1 MTRRSNQV
9 QIVWGHKTPQIDQ
22 KLDDI
27 VPWVR
32 QSGQPYYDI
41 FLRGNDIDAIV
52 SRWLQRRSSEISL
65 RRTRLLI
72 HGDRIAGGYI
82 ALAGRELPGCRQ
94 ADLLDLAREMGE
106 HSYSD
111 LRARMD
117 DLSDLFA
124 PVEEH
129 DFYLSK
135 IGVMPRIEDQEM
147 ERNLMDDCLRRAS
160 QGGFG
165 RVRADVPEHLEDQ
178 RGFFESYGFRPIY
191 RGKTKESNL
200 RYLAMVCDV

>member
-1 MTRRSNQV
+1 MARRSRQA
-9 QIVWGHKTPQIDQ
+9 QIVWGHKMSRIDQ

-32 QSGQPYYDI
+32 EADRPYYDV
-41 FLRGNDIDAIV
+41 FLRGTDLDRIIA
-52 SRWLQRRSSEISL
+52 RWLRRNSSELAL

-72 HGDRIAGGYI
+72 ADDRIAGGYI
-82 ALAGRELPGCRQ
+82 AVAGGDLSGCRQ
-94 ADLLDLAREMGE
+94 ADLLDLAREMSD
-106 HSYSD
+106 HSYTD

-117 DLSDLFA
+117 DLDDLFA

-135 IGVMPRIEDQEM
+135 LGVLPRMKGRGLNKE
-147 ERNLMDDCLRRAS
+147 LMDDCLHRAR

-165 RVRADVPEHLEDQ
+165 RVRLDVAEEREQ
-178 RGFFESYGFRPIY
+178 TRAFYETYGFEPIY
-191 RGKTKESNL
+191 RGKAKQSDL
-200 RYLAMVCDV
+200 RYLSMVCPL